1 MPTSWIYKLS
11 KSQLIE
17 KLQQAASVDGDL
29 VFKENDSI
37 DTLRRVLARHVR
49 DQGSAK
55 MTANGRESDNT
66 EKHSKGKAT
75 HTMANDNNSKLEFH
89 LGKDDWETYTERL
102 KLYFLAN
109 DVENAKKVPVLLT
122 KISAKAYKLIRD
134 LCAPDKPITKT
145 YEQLIKLMSNHLCPK
160 PSEAMERCKF
170 HQAQQAATESIAEFA
185 ARLKRLSINCGFK
198 DAATA
203 LRDQLVCGIKDHA
216 TKILL
221 FREEGLTYDKAYK
234 IATAAE
240 EAERNATSTDKLN
253 TATAAQTN
261 VNTICTV
268 AKPNWNY
275 GKQRNNYRGKQGH
288 GNAKHANG
296 NTGPSSQSSTGSRN
310 CYCCGKANH
319 WARDC
324 FHRHKTCTS
333 CNKKGHLATQ
343 CRRKKEDV
351 QHVDVGAEKDKGT
364 YDFLNLELGG
374 NSEESTC
381 GTIESSGDKVIAE
394 PMYVNV
400 AINGKSV
407 NMEIDTGTYASII
420 SRENKNKLL
429 PTLEVKKLSK
439 TLNAYDQTPLSHEGI
454 LQDLVVKLGKKEV
467 KANMIVMSRAGPTL
481 IGRQWLKLL
490 GLWPLAIKSELVSER
505 VIHKMDVANVRNEFV
520 RQHPTLFGPGLGVYN
535 KGMLKLVLK
544 EGAKPVA
551 LKARRLPFALNEKVE
566 TEINRLV
573 KLGHLEKIEVSEWAT
588 PIVPVIKNDGSVRI
602 CGNFK
607 LTINPWL
614 IIDRHPL
621 PLIDEIFAALRNGKT
636 YSQIDLTHAYMQI
649 PVEESSRNYLA
660 IITHKGLYRYTKLT
674 EGIASGPGDFQRKIE
689 QCLAGV
695 RGAIPYLDN
704 IFCTGETDEEH
715 LQTLKEV
722 FDRLGSC
729 GFKVNIKKCDFF
741 KEKLDILGFVIDRN
755 GLHKSITKVKAMSEA
770 PKPQN
775 LKQLQSFIGLVTY
788 YARFLPDRAEML
800 KPLYECVKGS
810 KFEWTKSCDKAFEW
824 VKTELTSSKVLA
836 HYDPKEEII
845 LACDASAYGLSA
857 ILSHK
862 YADGIEKPI
871 AYASKVISDG
881 ELHRAPI
888 DKEASAIIF
897 GFKKFYN
904 YIYGKHIVLRT
915 DHKPL
920 VYIFGPKQ
928 EIPLTVASRLQR
940 WAYFLSRFSYKVEYI
955 RSAQNGN
962 CDALS
967 RLPISDVMPV
977 FENEYTAINYV
988 QENIETLNAVEIARE
1003 TKRDKTLSQISKY
1016 INDMW
1021 PKELNESEEK
1031 YFTKRDKL
1039 IIEKGCIMWGYRV
1052 VIPERMRES
1061 VLRELHASHFG
1072 TVKMKMLARSY
1083 MWWPNI
1089 DRDIELVTAAC
1100 SVCAQERKKPA
1111 NVPLTPWPWPDK
1123 ACSRIH
1129 CDFLGPFHGHMFM
1142 LIIDAHSKWPE
1153 IVDMNNCTQVPKV
1166 LAEFKMLG
1174 RFGLPRHLVTDNGI
1188 QFTSVEF
1195 REFMRKNGIKQS
1207 FSAPHHPATNGAAEN
1222 FVGTFKNKVE
1232 KMVKSGKTLEYAIN
1246 LFLFDYRS
1254 TEHCTTGRTPAWMM
1268 YKRELRTR
1276 FDLLKPDAT
1285 DNIENKHIAQI
1296 AARKGHRNVTFQIGE
1311 EVMVD
1316 DFSVRN
1322 KKRSRGKIIKQ
1333 LSPVTFEVEISPN
1346 CTWKRHVDQIIKI
1359 RGTDELIDGTDAG
1372 RAAAEQQMCVRRS
1385 ARLKGK
1391 VNTS

>member
-49 DQGSAK
+49 DQGGAK
-55 MTANGRESDNT
+55 VTANGRESDNT

-102 KLYFLAN
+102 ELYFLAN

-122 KISAKAYKLIRD
+122 KISAEAYKLIRD

-145 YEQLIKLMSNHLCPK
+145 YEQLIKLTSNHLCPK

-261 VNTICTV
+261 VNTIYTV
-268 AKPNWNY
+268 AKPNRNY
-275 GKQRNNYRGKQGH
+275 GKLRNNYRGKQGH
-288 GNAKHANG
+288 GKAKHANG
-296 NTGPSSQSSTGSRN
+296 NTGPSSQSSTSSRN
-310 CYCCGKANH
+310 CYCRGKANH

-351 QHVDVGAEKDKGT
+351 QHVDVGAEKDEGT
-364 YDFLNLELGG
+364 YDFLNLELGE

-407 NMEIDTGTYASII
+407 NMEINTGTYASII

-429 PTLEVKKLSK
+429 PTLEMKKLSK
-439 TLNAYDQTPLSHEGI
+439 TLNAYGQTLLSHEGI

-573 KLGHLEKIEVSEWAT
+573 QLGHLEKIEVSEWAT

-621 PLIDEIFAALRNGKT
+621 PLIDEIFAAVRNGKT

-660 IITHKGLYRYTKLT
+660 IITHKGLYKYTKLT

-715 LQTLKEV
+715 FQTLKEV

-741 KEKLDILGFVIDRN
+741 KKKLDILGFVIDRN

-775 LKQLQSFIGLVTY
+775 LKQLQSFIG
-788 YARFLPDRAEML
+788 
-800 KPLYECVKGS
+800 
-810 KFEWTKSCDKAFEW
+810 CDKAFEW

-871 AYASKVISDG
+871 AYTSKVIPDG

-888 DKEASAIIF
+888 DKEA
-897 GFKKFYN
+897 N
-904 YIYGKHIVLRT
+904 
-915 DHKPL
+915 
-920 VYIFGPKQ
+920 
-928 EIPLTVASRLQR
+928 
-940 WAYFLSRFSYKVEYI
+940 
-955 RSAQNGN
+955 
-962 CDALS
+962 
-967 RLPISDVMPV
+967 
-977 FENEYTAINYV
+977 
-988 QENIETLNAVEIARE
+988 
-1003 TKRDKTLSQISKY
+1003 
-1016 INDMW
+1016 
-1021 PKELNESEEK
+1021 
-1031 YFTKRDKL
+1031 
-1039 IIEKGCIMWGYRV
+1039 
-1052 VIPERMRES
+1052 
-1061 VLRELHASHFG
+1061 
-1072 TVKMKMLARSY
+1072 
-1083 MWWPNI
+1083 
-1089 DRDIELVTAAC
+1089 
-1100 SVCAQERKKPA
+1100 
-1111 NVPLTPWPWPDK
+1111 
-1123 ACSRIH
+1123 
-1129 CDFLGPFHGHMFM
+1129 
-1142 LIIDAHSKWPE
+1142 AHSKWPE

-1166 LAEFKMLG
+1166 LAEFKKVLG
-1174 RFGLPRHLVTDNGI
+1174 RFGLPRHLVTDNGT

-1195 REFMRKNGIKQS
+1195 REFMRKS
-1207 FSAPHHPATNGAAEN
+1207 
-1222 FVGTFKNKVE
+1222 
-1232 KMVKSGKTLEYAIN
+1232 
-1246 LFLFDYRS
+1246 
-1254 TEHCTTGRTPAWMM
+1254 GRTPAWMM

-1276 FDLLKPDAT
+1276 FDLFKPDAT

-1346 CTWKRHVDQIIKI
+1346 CT
-1359 RGTDELIDGTDAG
+1359 
-1372 RAAAEQQMCVRRS
+1372 
-1385 ARLKGK
+1385 
-1391 VNTS
+1391 